1 MEKTKI
7 HPQQLMDV
15 IASYWNAAQPSL
27 ESIKSGIETHNFSLV
42 YESSLMAKGYLDVA
56 SGYAYK
62 ALNDIL
68 EVTEDAECGTPTP
81 EEPFIVEDI
90 SDAEIVAVPTQVV
103 EE

>member
-42 YESSLMAKGYLDVA
+42 YESSLMAKGYLDVV

-68 EVTEDAECGTPTP
+68 EVTEDAECA
-81 EEPFIVEDI
+81 EPFIVDDI
-90 SDAEIVAVPTQVV
+90 SDAEIIAVPPQVV